1 MAFRKLLLSGSL
13 TFIVM
18 TAFVTAEINLPSII
32 PEHYNIKLKTYIDDN
47 KFYGECNVSIN
58 IHLITQ
64 NINLYVGGLCIIDII
79 LIKYFEVYDKDE
91 GEIKILKPTYFCID
105 KTHASLDFTEALR
118 GNYIL
123 NMRFI
128 GTLADNRGI
137 KTFYKGRENATW
149 WPAIHSK
156 TSYVQ
161 QIFPCLDDLTLKST
175 YNISIM
181 HHKDYDVSSNMP
193 QLKVDAD
200 EEHGMVWTHF
210 DTTPPMPTY
219 LVAAIMTNKS
229 EFSKQKLGIDDI
241 IAQYRSDSF
250 GLWYAQS
257 IIEDIMLFL
266 NREWKNVKIISEV
279 NNVAIPNYKDN
290 GVTNLGLIFYR
301 ESDMIYDE
309 NIDPIGV
316 KVKVERVI
324 GYKVMQ
330 EWFHNIFQTS
340 WCSTPWLHEAF
351 ITFMGA
357 YAMDKAFPEAR
368 MMDLF
373 VVQIQHEVLHW
384 DVDFQSSTSQAIFS
398 EIISYFK
405 ASIML
410 RMVKHAVEQL
420 FWDSMRLCIY
430 DHDYEFVYPHDY
442 WTALKNVYLQNYYY
456 GTQEENNAL
465 INIQELKTWMNQKH
479 YPVIYMIRKYDQSQ
493 ISTYNIIINS
503 INVTNNLSIPLTY
516 TTQRQL
522 NFNTSSPTFL
532 FYEKGVDQ
540 SNKHFL
546 KIPDL
551 TNDQWIIF
559 NLQQTGYYRVNYDSQ
574 NWELITMYLY
584 SDKYTNIHVL
594 NRAQLVDDAFHLLLS
609 HQIHSSIFW
618 DITKY
623 LHHETDYV
631 AWYPMFKAL
640 EYMSSIFSIPIGELL
655 GKSEKLY
662 FARMMMQNTLYD
674 ILEVINYTEVF
685 NEDEHRKSL
694 RQEAAKWACL
704 LNEKKC
710 LEVANKKLMQHI
722 KDPEKHKILPWWK
735 DWTYRN
741 GLCAVNS
748 SWQAILLW
756 EDLYNMWANS
766 IDTKILSCI
775 HDMDIIENF
784 LSKTGYVIEKSS
796 LKDILRLQAINN
808 FLTIITKYI
817 TIEHIHTH
825 ILSNFKK
832 LIPRKI
838 RIVTL
843 TVIINHLFDEKQLI
857 ELENF
862 AKNDLG
868 KQELYFE
875 FSEKILYERQKERKA
890 DPILL
895 KILDKIKNRRSQI
908 KDLHKFADIFM
919 Y

>member
-1 MAFRKLLLSGSL
+1 MAFRKWLLSGSL

-18 TAFVTAEINLPSII
+18 TAFVTADVNLPNIV
-32 PEHYNIKLKTYIDDN
+32 PEHYNIKLKAYIDDN
-47 KFYGECNVSIN
+47 KFYGECNVSVNIN
-58 IHLITQ
+58 LITK

-79 LIKYFEVYDKDE
+79 LIKSFEVYDKDE
-91 GEIKILKPTYFCID
+91 REIKILKPTYFCID
-105 KTHASLDFTEALR
+105 KTHANLDFTEALW

-137 KTFYKGRENATW
+137 KTFYKGRENTTW

-181 HHKDYDVSSNMP
+181 HYKDYDVSSNMP
-193 QLKVDAD
+193 QLKVED

-210 DTTPPMPTY
+210 NTTPPMPTY
-219 LVAAIMTNKS
+219 LVAAVMTNKS
-229 EFSKQKLGIDDI
+229 EFSKPKPKIDDI
-241 IAQYRSDSF
+241 IIQYRSDSLVD
-250 GLWYAQS
+250 LWYAQS
-257 IIEDIMLFL
+257 IIENITLFL
-266 NREWKNVKIISEV
+266 KREWKDVKIISEV
-279 NNVAIPNYKDN
+279 NNVAIPNYEDN

-309 NIDPIGV
+309 NIDPTGV
-316 KVKVERVI
+316 KVKVERAV
-324 GYKVMQ
+324 GYKIMQ

-340 WCSTPWLHEAF
+340 WCSIPWLHEAF

-357 YAMDKAFPEAR
+357 YAMDKVFPETR

-384 DVDFQSSTSQAIFS
+384 DVDFQSSTSQQAIFS

-405 ASIML
+405 APIIL
-410 RMVKHAVEQL
+410 RMVKHALTHEQL

-430 DHDYEFVYPHDY
+430 DHDHKFVYPHDY
-442 WTALKNVYLQNYYY
+442 WTVLKNLQNYYY
-456 GTQEENNAL
+456 RTQEEYNAM
-465 INIQELKTWMNQKH
+465 IRIEELKTWMNQKH
-479 YPVIYMIRKYDQSQ
+479 YPVIRVIRKYDRSQ

-503 INVTNNLSIPLTY
+503 INVTNSLSIPLTY
-516 TTQRQL
+516 ITQRQSDF
-522 NFNTSSPTFL
+522 NNTSPPTFL
-532 FYEKGVDQ
+532 LYQKLDVNQ
-540 SNKHFL
+540 SNSRFM
-546 KIPDL
+546 KIPGL

-584 SDKYTNIHVL
+584 SDKYTNIHIL

-662 FARMMMQNTLYD
+662 FVRMMMRNTLYD
-674 ILEVINYTEVF
+674 ILEEINYTEVF

-704 LNEKKC
+704 LNVEKC

-722 KDPEKHKILPWWK
+722 EDPKKHK
-735 DWTYRN
+735 
-741 GLCAVNS
+741 
-748 SWQAILLW
+748 
-756 EDLYNMWANS
+756 
-766 IDTKILSCI
+766 
-775 HDMDIIENF
+775 
-784 LSKTGYVIEKSS
+784 
-796 LKDILRLQAINN
+796 
-808 FLTIITKYI
+808 
-817 TIEHIHTH
+817 
-825 ILSNFKK
+825 
-832 LIPRKI
+832 
-838 RIVTL
+838 
-843 TVIINHLFDEKQLI
+843 
-857 ELENF
+857 
-862 AKNDLG
+862 
-868 KQELYFE
+868 
-875 FSEKILYERQKERKA
+875 
-890 DPILL
+890 
-895 KILDKIKNRRSQI
+895 
-908 KDLHKFADIFM
+908 
-919 Y
+919 